1 MPGDCHSC
9 CNYPGTD
16 SSLLGFTMNSGQN
29 VKVAEKIN
37 LRCNSHGFNS
47 GWFYWPSNFDPAWLT
62 NCDGYT
68 KVEDNVVNLV

>member
-1 MPGDCHSC
+1 
-9 CNYPGTD
+9 
-16 SSLLGFTMNSGQN
+16 MNSGQN